1 MKKLKNKEKNMDTV
15 VSRLIRYA
23 KIYSESD
30 YYGQPGTPSAQREF
44 DMANLLVEELHGL
57 GVENA
62 FVDDKCYVYASIP
75 ATPGCEQ
82 LPAIGLIAHMDT
94 TPDMTGK
101 DVKPQIIHY
110 EGGDI
115 LLNREQNIVMEAAQ
129 FPELRKFVGQ
139 DLVCTDGTTLL
150 GADDKAGIAIILQ
163 AVEELLE
170 EKAPHGKICLGFT
183 PDEEIGRGA
192 SNFDVEN
199 FGADFAY
206 TLDGGDI
213 TDYEYETFNA
223 AMAVITVN
231 GFSIHPGTA
240 KDKMKNALLMA
251 MEFNAL
257 LPAMETPGHTEGYE
271 GFYHLQELSGKVES
285 ARMVYIIRDHSME
298 RFQER
303 KAMVQKAAELMNRRY
318 GPDAVTADVRDQYYN
333 MYEVLKDHME
343 IVRLAEEAMKA
354 AGIGNPTH
362 SPIRGGT
369 DGCMLTYKGL
379 LCPNLPSA
387 GHNAHGRFEYAPV
400 ESLKTGVKTV
410 KHLLSPALVEDVI
423 GRKER

>member
-1 MKKLKNKEKNMDTV
+1 MDTV
-15 VSRLIRYA
+15 VNRLIRYA
-23 KIYSESD
+23 KVFSESD
-30 YYGQPGTPSAQREF
+30 YYGQSGTPSNPAEF

-57 GVENA
+57 GIDNA
-62 FVDDKCYVYASIP
+62 FVDETCYVYATIP
-75 ATPGCEQ
+75 ATPGCEH

-94 TPDMTGK
+94 TPDLTGK

-115 LLNREQNIVMEAAQ
+115 VLNQEKNIVMEAAR
-129 FPELRKFVGQ
+129 FPELAKFVGQ

-150 GADDKAGIAIILQ
+150 GADDKAGVAIILQ
-163 AVEELLE
+163 AVEELLA

-192 SNFDVEN
+192 SNFDVQG

-213 TDYEYETFNA
+213 TDFEYETFNA
-223 AMAVITVN
+223 AMAHVTVN

-257 LPAMETPGHTEGYE
+257 LPALETPGRTDGYE
-271 GFYHLQELSGKVES
+271 GFFHLQEMSGKVEQ
-285 ARMVYIIRDHSME
+285 ATMVYIIRDHSME

-303 KAMVQKAAELMNRRY
+303 KAAMAKAADEMNRRY
-318 GPDAVTADVRDQYYN
+318 GENSVVCDMEDQYYN
-333 MYEVLKDHME
+333 MYEVLKDRME
-343 IVRLAEEAMKA
+343 IVHLAEEAMKA
-354 AGIGNPTH
+354 AGIPNPTH

-400 ESLKTGVKTV
+400 ESLKTGVRTV
-410 KHLLSPALVEDVI
+410 KSLLSPELVERVI
-423 GRKER
+423 MKKEG

>member
-1 MKKLKNKEKNMDTV
+1 MDTV
-15 VSRLIRYA
+15 VDRLIRYA
-23 KIYSESD
+23 KVYSESD
-30 YYGQPGTPSAQREF
+30 YHAGRTVPPSTDRQF
-44 DMANLLVEELHGL
+44 DMAKLLVEELHGL
-57 GVENA
+57 GIENA
-62 FVDDKCYVYASIP
+62 RYDDKCYVYATLD

-110 EGGDI
+110 TGGDVV
-115 LLNREQNIVMEAAQ
+115 LNREKGIVMEAAQ
-129 FPELRKFVGQ
+129 FPELQKFVGQ
-139 DLVCTDGTTLL
+139 DLVCSDGTTLL

-163 AVEELLE
+163 AVEELLA

-183 PDEEIGRGA
+183 PDEEIGMGA
-192 SNFDVEN
+192 SFFDVSG

-223 AMAVITVN
+223 AKTVVTIN
-231 GFSIHPGTA
+231 GFSIHPGTS
-240 KDKMKNALLMA
+240 KDKMRNALLIA
-251 MEFNAL
+251 MEYNAL
-257 LPAMETPGHTEGYE
+257 LPALETPAHTEGYE
-271 GFYHLQELSGKVES
+271 GFFHLQEMHGKAEK
-285 ARMVYIIRDHSME
+285 ATMEYIVRDHDMK

-303 KAMVQKAAELMNRRY
+303 KAMMDKAAEQINRRW
-318 GPDAVTADVRDQYYN
+318 GDGTAVVDTHDQYYN

-343 IVRLAEEAMKA
+343 ILELAESAMKA
-354 AGIGNPTH
+354 AGIEHPTH

-369 DGCMLTYKGL
+369 DGSVLTYKGL

-387 GHNAHGRFEYAPV
+387 GHNAHGRYEYAPV

-410 KHLLSPALVEDVI
+410 KALVSPELVETII
-423 GRKER
+423 GKKEG